1 MTKKQKK
8 AIILLSGGM
17 DSATILAIAHE
28 QGFECHCLS
37 FRYGQKAEIELEAA
51 RAIAKVLK
59 AKSHKIIGI
68 DLAAFGGSA
77 LTADIP
83 VPKNQSGIGEIIPIT
98 YVPARNT
105 VFLSYALAF
114 LDVIGADAIFIG
126 VNACDY
132 SGYPDCR
139 PDYLEAYEKMANL
152 ATKRGTLGGEPIKIE
167 TPLLHMTKG
176 DIVKAA
182 HENQV
187 DLGLT
192 ISCYDPDDEGRACG
206 ACDACILRKKG
217 FDEAGVPDPTKYQ

>member
-1 MTKKQKK
+1 MTSKDKK

-17 DSATILAIAHE
+17 DSATILAMA
-28 QGFECHCLS
+28 QNAGFECHCLS
-37 FRYGQKAEIELEAA
+37 FRYGQRHSVELKAAQ
-51 RAIAKVLK
+51 AIAKAFG
-59 AKSHKIIGI
+59 AKDHKIIDI

-83 VPKNQSGIGEIIPIT
+83 VPKNQKDIGETIPIT

-126 VNACDY
+126 VNAYDY

-139 PDYLEAYEKMANL
+139 PDYIAAYEAMANL
-152 ATKRGTLGGEPIKIE
+152 ATKRGVEGGEPIKIE
-167 TPLLHMTKG
+167 TPLLMMTKG

-182 HENQV
+182 LEVGV
-187 DLGLT
+187 DLSLT
-192 ISCYDPDDEGRACG
+192 VSCYDPDEDGRACG
-206 ACDACILRKKG
+206 DCDACILRKKG
-217 FDEAGVPDPTKYQ
+217 FDEAGVPDTTRYQ